1 MNYAF
6 EVSSA
11 RVRPTHQAVPQQAGC
26 PPTNLL
32 PAALEH
38 LDRLPLNDLDRAL
51 LVPLRTALEV
61 PLFDLPT
68 QPSMMAPH

>member
-11 RVRPTHQAVPQQAGC
+11 RVRPTHQASHKKGC

-38 LDRLPLNDLDRAL
+38 LDRLPLNHPDRAL

-61 PLFDLPT
+61 PLFDLPI
-68 QPSMMAPH
+68 QPSGDGPY